1 MIHIYIYIYIY
12 IYYIYIYIYIM
23 YVCVS
28 ILYWRY
34 NGNKENYVNVHVYE
48 HVVMYICELLYEN
61 LTYDAK
67 IEF

>member
-1 MIHIYIYIYIY
+1 
-12 IYYIYIYIYIM
+12 M

-34 NGNKENYVNVHVYE
+34 NGNQEIYVNVHVYE